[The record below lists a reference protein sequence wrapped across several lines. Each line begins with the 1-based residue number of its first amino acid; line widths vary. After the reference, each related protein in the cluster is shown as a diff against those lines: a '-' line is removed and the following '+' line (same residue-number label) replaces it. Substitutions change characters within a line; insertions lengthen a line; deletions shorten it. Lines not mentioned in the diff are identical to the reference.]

1 MVNNS
6 CRQQK
11 IGIMGGTFNP
21 IHNGHLALA
30 QHALGELSL
39 DSILFIPSGISWL
52 KADQDVLD
60 ASIRAEMTRLAIE
73 DEPLFQLSL
82 VEVEREGNSY
92 SYETVLA
99 LKQKNPNTDF
109 YFIMGADSVLSLH
122 KWIHPEILLRE
133 CTILAAVRDDCDSLN
148 LVKQIRIL
156 EKEYNAE
163 IIPLSMPKMDISS
176 SKIRAALQRG
186 ESIHGLVPE
195 SVEMYINTHKLYLG

>member
-30 QHALGELSL
+30 QHAMDELSL

-52 KADQDVLD
+52 KADQNVLD

-99 LKQKNPNTDF
+99 LKQKNPNTEF
-109 YFIMGADSVLSLH
+109 YFIMGADSVLSLN
-122 KWIHPEILLRE
+122 KWVHPEILLRE
-133 CTILAAVRDDCDSLN
+133 CTILAAVRDDCDRLH
-148 LVKQIRIL
+148 LEKQIRIL
-156 EKEYNAE
+156 KKEYNAK

-176 SKIRAALQRG
+176 SEIRAALRKG
-186 ESIHGLVPE
+186 DAIHGLVPE
-195 SVEMYINTHKLYLG
+195 SVETYIDTHKLYLG